1 MTLEDISKEELIDI
15 INTYISNDY
24 EAGEPANVRKS
35 AEIAGIDKEIA
46 EILGLSYI
54 FKDK

>member
-24 EAGEPANVRKS
+24 EAGEPVNVRKS